1 MEFKNP
7 YNFNNKL
14 INKHI
19 LLEIINKYNIKDINN
34 IKLYQQA
41 FTHKSYNKLVTC
53 NYINKPEGAVE
64 LQDSNNERFEF
75 LGDSILNVV
84 VAQYLF
90 DRYPSQNEG
99 FLTKL
104 RTKLVNGDALAYFSK
119 ELGFGKYILLSK
131 NIEDNFNGRNQINIL
146 EDVFESFIGALYIDF
161 QNNKV
166 HESFYS
172 GIGFQTC
179 QKFIINLIEDKIDF
193 EQLINTD
200 TNYKQQLLKYM
211 LETSQ
216 TSISYKYN
224 TSTIDNNKHFIVD
237 VINNKTGDIIAR
249 GEGKTK
255 KKAEQNGSKN
265 SLLSFGII

>member
-1 MEFKNP
+1 MDFKNP

-14 INKHI
+14 INKEK
-19 LLEIINKYNIKDINN
+19 LLEILYNYNITDINN

-41 FTHKSYNKLVTC
+41 FTHKSYNKIETC
-53 NYINKPEGAVE
+53 KYINKPEGAID
-64 LQDSNNERFEF
+64 LQDGNNERFEF
-75 LGDSILNVV
+75 LGDSIINVV
-84 VAQYLF
+84 IAKYLF
-90 DRYPSQNEG
+90 DRYPFQNEG

-161 QNNKV
+161 QDNNLN
-166 HESFYS
+166 ESYYS

-179 QKFIINLIEDKIDF
+179 EKFIINLIEDKVDF
-193 EQLINTD
+193 EQLINID
-200 TNYKQQLLKYM
+200 TNYKQQLFKYM
-211 LETSQ
+211 YETFNTTISFNY
-216 TSISYKYN
+216 TS
-224 TSTIDNNKHFIVD
+224 STIDNNKLFIVD
-237 VINNKTGDIIAR
+237 VINNKTSDIIAQ
-249 GEGKTK
+249 GEGKNK

-265 SLLSFGII
+265 ALLFFGII